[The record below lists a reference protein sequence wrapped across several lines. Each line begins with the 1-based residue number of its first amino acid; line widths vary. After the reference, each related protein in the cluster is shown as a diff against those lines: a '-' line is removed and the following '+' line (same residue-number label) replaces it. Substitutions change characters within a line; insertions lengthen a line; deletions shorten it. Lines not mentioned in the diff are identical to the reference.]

1 MTQEAISPLRQRM
14 IEEMTVRTFTSE
26 TQRNDIRAVKMES

>member
-1 MTQEAISPLRQRM
+1 MTQLGISPLRRRM

-26 TQRNDIRAVKMES
+26 TQRNDIRAVTMES